1 MSEILQVLTKAPGG
15 PWTVPTIPH
24 TLEALQGLV
33 GGCIEPVDLPMR
45 DDDTWTLW
53 CNEEGKI
60 DELPWNDGATM
71 ILMRAWHGQ
80 WNDPMAGPVF
90 VTRGP
95 DDDGNTLGL
104 SDADV
109 LQFSERFGV
118 AVIST
123 ERLAG

>member
-1 MSEILQVLTKAPGG
+1 MPSDLQVLTKAPDG
-15 PWTVPTIPH
+15 PLTVQTVPY
-24 TLEALQGLV
+24 TLPALQTLV
-33 GGCIEPVDLPMR
+33 GGCVEPVILPVG
-45 DDDTWTLW
+45 DEEWILW

-60 DELPWNDGATM
+60 DALPWNDGAT
-71 ILMRAWHGQ
+71 LLLQRAWQGQ
-80 WNDPMAGPVF
+80 WHDPIAGPVF
-90 VTRGP
+90 VTRGT

-118 AVIST
+118 AVVSP